1 MATLAELR
9 ARVNNAQKSQ
19 NNFDN
24 STIFSF
30 SKLKAGDEV
39 RIRFVPDGDPNNDF
53 FWRVRSTR
61 QIPFNSIKL
70 ANGTILN
77 NRCRVSVPAFNLKK
91 GDQNLSNL
99 SADYLY
105 ESTDDPIQQKIKG
118 FWGDSQESKDLYY
131 RYAKRDTYVYQGFIR
146 TPGYETKL
154 YRFII
159 SKQVHELIYSFMSN
173 SEIND
178 IPSDPVHGRD
188 FILRVNEKSA
198 PINGVMTIVKDYSK
212 SSWSY
217 SESSLTDGE
226 LAWLSENNPWI
237 LSNFISKR
245 PSADQE
251 QVMLEL
257 YEASYNGEPYDVNRW
272 LNIFKPDNVQFDEFG
287 NIVDKKDG
295 TTAQTAAEI
304 PSAPAYQQVSMPNIQ
319 QATVQPSVA
328 TINQAPV
335 FPQTTQV
342 TNIAPVADGSMMFN
356 QSPAAQVV
364 TQPTLAAQVITQPTL
379 ASKVVTQDVPSQTA
393 PQLIQQNTVPVQG
406 SNPNE
411 VINDIMAKFGIR

>member
-217 SESSLTDGE
+217 SESSLTE
-226 LAWLSENNPWI
+226 S
-237 LSNFISKR
+237 IS
-245 PSADQE
+245 
-251 QVMLEL
+251 
-257 YEASYNGEPYDVNRW
+257 
-272 LNIFKPDNVQFDEFG
+272 
-287 NIVDKKDG
+287 
-295 TTAQTAAEI
+295 
-304 PSAPAYQQVSMPNIQ
+304 
-319 QATVQPSVA
+319 SV
-328 TINQAPV
+328 
-335 FPQTTQV
+335 
-342 TNIAPVADGSMMFN
+342 
-356 QSPAAQVV
+356 
-364 TQPTLAAQVITQPTL
+364 
-379 ASKVVTQDVPSQTA
+379 
-393 PQLIQQNTVPVQG
+393 
-406 SNPNE
+406 
-411 VINDIMAKFGIR
+411 